1 MTIGIVGASGSG
13 KSTLLNIILGFLK
26 PTSGSIRHENVEIH
40 DELSR
45 WHSLLAY
52 VPQSTFVTEGSIE
65 SNLSLEVGQ
74 SSIDYERL
82 ESALKQ
88 ACLADFIQTLPEGL
102 ETSLGDSGQR
112 LSGGQLQR
120 LALARAL

>member
-1 MTIGIVGASGSG
+1 M
-13 KSTLLNIILGFLK
+13 LLNIILGFLK

-40 DELSR
+40 EELSS

-65 SNLSLEVGQ
+65 WDLSLEVGQ

-82 ESALKQ
+82 EFALQQ
-88 ACLADFIQTLPEGL
+88 ACLSDFIQTLP
-102 ETSLGDSGQR
+102 
-112 LSGGQLQR
+112 
-120 LALARAL
+120 